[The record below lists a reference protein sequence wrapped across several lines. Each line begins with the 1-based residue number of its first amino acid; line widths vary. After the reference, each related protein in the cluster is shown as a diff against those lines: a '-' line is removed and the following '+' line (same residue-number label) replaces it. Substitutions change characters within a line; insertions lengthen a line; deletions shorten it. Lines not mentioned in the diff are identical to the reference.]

1 MKLSRKSKVVL
12 VLLMVAASAC
22 FAQKWKSLVKGIEGR
37 VGGKNNSQQTTE
49 SAGKEDMPNL
59 PGFNTNVDTGPRNI
73 KNYKSKRPAKIP
85 NEPYLQEMAKK
96 NDNAENA
103 LKKEDFKR
111 AYELFNTPIK
121 AKATEKIY
129 DDYDGYMAMMDWER
143 DLSSWIHSFYE
154 DPNYQGEK

>member
-1 MKLSRKSKVVL
+1 MTAR
-12 VLLMVAASAC
+12 
-22 FAQKWKSLVKGIEGR
+22 
-37 VGGKNNSQQTTE
+37 
-49 SAGKEDMPNL
+49 
-59 PGFNTNVDTGPRNI
+59 
-73 KNYKSKRPAKIP
+73 Y

-96 NDNAENA
+96 NDNAEKA

>member
-22 FAQKWKSLVKGIEGR
+22 FAQKWKGLVKGIEGR

-49 SAGKEDMPNL
+49 STGKEDMPNL
-59 PGFNTNVDTGPRNI
+59 PGFNMNVETGPRNI

-96 NDNAENA
+96 NDNAEKA

-111 AYELFNTPIK
+111 AYELFNTSIK

-129 DDYDGYMAMMDWER
+129 DDYDG
-143 DLSSWIHSFYE
+143 
-154 DPNYQGEK
+154 

>member
-1 MKLSRKSKVVL
+1 MR
-12 VLLMVAASAC
+12 
-22 FAQKWKSLVKGIEGR
+22 
-37 VGGKNNSQQTTE
+37 
-49 SAGKEDMPNL
+49 L
-59 PGFNTNVDTGPRNI
+59 PCFNTNVDTGPRNI
-73 KNYKSKRPAKIP
+73 KNYKSKRPTKIP

-96 NDNAENA
+96 NDNAEKA

>member
-1 MKLSRKSKVVL
+1 MKLSRKSTVVL

-22 FAQKWKSLVKGIEGR
+22 FGQKWKNIVKGLGDR
-37 VGGKNNSQQTTE
+37 VGGNNNSQQSAESTE
-49 SAGKEDMPNL
+49 KEDMPNL
-59 PGFNTNVDTGPRNI
+59 PGFNMNVDTSMRNI

-96 NDNAENA
+96 NDNAEKA

-111 AYELFNTPIK
+111 AYDLFNTPIK

-143 DLSSWIHSFYE
+143 DLASWVNTFYE